1 MMLWEMASRDNRNSV
16 KAIMTDLSMSL
27 REIAMGLDLNL
38 EQETAMLALSEKA
51 LESLE
56 CLHETTDAVEVHF
69 RSLLLQLD
77 QAAKLLKTDETVE
90 VAEIESNVEL
100 F

>member
-1 MMLWEMASRDNRNSV
+1 
-16 KAIMTDLSMSL
+16 MTDLSMSL